1 MIENQFTIKIL
12 LRIFVIQN
20 KMTLMK
26 KNTIFFLLILCVE
39 SLFAQ
44 DITTPYSTA
53 WFGPN
58 ANPVPE
64 FTDATIPAK
73 TTITLTG
80 DYYFG
85 HGDQTENGYAKIE
98 FPLIPE
104 RVSFKVWS
112 TILEHYQVTDQVSAE
127 RNMLNG
133 NTSGIANGDIYFQTR
148 ILLLKENKNT
158 PVFILNTTLK
168 TASGTY
174 QQYER
179 YFNTPGYYFDAEIGK
194 SIHTKGSFI
203 NEIRGVVNFGF
214 MCWETEKQSTQ
225 DDAPMY
231 GGKIILGNEKWKLE
245 NTLSG
250 YWGWMH
256 TNIRYGSNYGDA
268 PMVYNAKITKLCKN
282 INYFAQYEYG
292 IHDFPYQM
300 VRLGVSFTMDKITPK
315 YGSPTLQS
323 STAGL

>member
-1 MIENQFTIKIL
+1 
-12 LRIFVIQN
+12 
-20 KMTLMK
+20 MK
-26 KNTIFFLLILCVE
+26 KICIFLLVIL
-39 SLFAQ
+39 SLQ
-44 DITTPYSTA
+44 GIYSQTPYSTA

-112 TILEHYQVTDQVSAE
+112 TILEHYQVTDQVSAQ
-127 RNMLNG
+127 RAMLDG
-133 NTSGIANGDIYFQTR
+133 NTSGKANGDIYFQTR
-148 ILLLKENKNT
+148 ILLLKETNNA
-158 PVFILNTTLK
+158 PDIILNTTLK

-174 QQYER
+174 QQYRR

-194 SIHTKGSFI
+194 SLHTQSSFI
-203 NEIRGVVNFGF
+203 SEIRAVVNVGF
-214 MCWETEKQSTQ
+214 MCWETERQSTQ

-231 GGKIILGNEKWKLE
+231 GGKIIIGNSDWKLE

-256 TNIRYGSNYGDA
+256 TNVRYGADYGDA
-268 PMVYNAKITKLCKN
+268 PMVYAAKITKLTKN
-282 INYFAQYEYG
+282 INYFAQYQYG
-292 IHDFPYQM
+292 IYDFPYQQI
-300 VRLGVSFTMDKITPK
+300 RLGISFTIDKLTPK
-315 YGSPTLQS
+315 YK
-323 STAGL
+323 

>member
-1 MIENQFTIKIL
+1 
-12 LRIFVIQN
+12 
-20 KMTLMK
+20 MTAMK
-26 KNTIFFLLILCVE
+26 KKCIFLLVIL
-39 SLFAQ
+39 SLQ
-44 DITTPYSTA
+44 GIYSQTPYSTA

-73 TTITLTG
+73 TTVTLMG

-112 TILEHYQVTDQVSAE
+112 TILEHYQVTGQVSAQ
-127 RNMLNG
+127 RAMLDG
-133 NTSGIANGDIYFQTR
+133 NTSGKANGDIYFQTR
-148 ILLLKENKNT
+148 ILLLKENKNA
-158 PVFILNTTLK
+158 PDIILNTTLK

-174 QQYER
+174 QQYRR

-194 SIHTKGSFI
+194 SLHTQSSFI
-203 NEIRGVVNFGF
+203 SEIRAVVNVGF
-214 MCWETEKQSTQ
+214 MCWETERQSTQ

-231 GGKIILGNEKWKLE
+231 GGKIIIGNQDWKFE

-256 TNIRYGSNYGDA
+256 TNVRYGSDYGDA
-268 PMVYNAKITKLCKN
+268 PLVYAAKITKQTKN
-282 INYFAQYEYG
+282 IDYFAQYQYG
-292 IHDFPYQM
+292 INDFPYQQ
-300 VRLGVSFTMDKITPK
+300 VRLGVSFTIDKLTPK
-315 YGSPTLQS
+315 YKK
-323 STAGL
+323 

>member
-1 MIENQFTIKIL
+1 
-12 LRIFVIQN
+12 
-20 KMTLMK
+20 MTVMK
-26 KNTIFFLLILCVE
+26 KKCVFLLVIL
-39 SLFAQ
+39 SLQ
-44 DITTPYSTA
+44 GIYSQTPYSTA

-112 TILEHYQVTDQVSAE
+112 TILEHYQVTDQLSAQ
-127 RNMLNG
+127 RAMLDG
-133 NTSGIANGDIYFQTR
+133 NTYGKANGDIYFQTR
-148 ILLLKENKNT
+148 ILLLKENKNV
-158 PVFILNTTLK
+158 PDIILNTTLK

-174 QQYER
+174 QQYRR

-194 SIHTKGSFI
+194 SLHTQSSFI
-203 NEIRGVVNFGF
+203 SEIRAVVNVGF
-214 MCWETEKQSTQ
+214 MCWETERQSTQ

-231 GGKIILGNEKWKLE
+231 GGKIIIGNQNWKLE

-256 TNIRYGSNYGDA
+256 TNVRYGADYGDA
-268 PMVYNAKITKLCKN
+268 PMVYAAKITKLTKN
-282 INYFAQYEYG
+282 INYFAQYQYG
-292 IHDFPYQM
+292 INDFPYQQ
-300 VRLGVSFTMDKITPK
+300 VRLGVSFTIDKLTPK
-315 YGSPTLQS
+315 YK
-323 STAGL
+323 

>member
-1 MIENQFTIKIL
+1 
-12 LRIFVIQN
+12 
-20 KMTLMK
+20 MK
-26 KNTIFFLLILCVE
+26 KNCIFILVIL
-39 SLFAQ
+39 SLQ
-44 DITTPYSTA
+44 GIYSQTPYSTA

-127 RNMLNG
+127 RAMLDG
-133 NTSGIANGDIYFQTR
+133 NTSGKANGDIYFQTR
-148 ILLLKENKNT
+148 ILLLKENKNA
-158 PVFILNTTLK
+158 PDIILNTTLK

-174 QQYER
+174 QQYRR

-194 SIHTKGSFI
+194 SLHTQNSFI
-203 NEIRGVVNFGF
+203 SEIRAVVNFGF
-214 MCWETEKQSTQ
+214 MCWETERQSTQ

-231 GGKIILGNEKWKLE
+231 GGKIIIGNQNWKLE

-256 TNIRYGSNYGDA
+256 TNVRYGSDYGDA
-268 PMVYNAKITKLCKN
+268 PMVYAAKITKLTKN
-282 INYFAQYEYG
+282 INYFAQYQYG
-292 IHDFPYQM
+292 INDFPYQQIR
-300 VRLGVSFTMDKITPK
+300 VGVSFPIEFLTPK
-315 YGSPTLQS
+315 YK
-323 STAGL
+323 

>member
-1 MIENQFTIKIL
+1 
-12 LRIFVIQN
+12 
-20 KMTLMK
+20 MTVMK
-26 KNTIFFLLILCVE
+26 KKCIFLLVIL
-39 SLFAQ
+39 SLQ
-44 DITTPYSTA
+44 SIYSQTPYSTA

-58 ANPVPE
+58 ANPIPE

-112 TILEHYQVTDQVSAE
+112 TILEHYQVTNQVSAQ
-127 RNMLNG
+127 RAMLDG
-133 NTSGIANGDIYFQTR
+133 NTSGKANGDIYFQTR
-148 ILLLKENKNT
+148 ILLLKETNNA
-158 PVFILNTTLK
+158 PDIILNTTLK

-174 QQYER
+174 QQYRR

-194 SIHTKGSFI
+194 SLHTQSSFI
-203 NEIRGVVNFGF
+203 SEIRAVVNVGF
-214 MCWETEKQSTQ
+214 MCWETERQSTQ
-225 DDAPMY
+225 DDVPMY
-231 GGKIILGNEKWKLE
+231 GGKIIIGNQNWKLE

-256 TNIRYGSNYGDA
+256 TNVRYGADYGDA
-268 PMVYNAKITKLCKN
+268 PMVYAAKITKLTKN
-282 INYFAQYEYG
+282 INYFAQYQYG
-292 IHDFPYQM
+292 INDFPYQQI
-300 VRLGVSFTMDKITPK
+300 RLGISFTIDKLTPK
-315 YGSPTLQS
+315 YK
-323 STAGL
+323 

>member
-1 MIENQFTIKIL
+1 
-12 LRIFVIQN
+12 
-20 KMTLMK
+20 MK
-26 KNTIFFLLILCVE
+26 KICIFLLVIL
-39 SLFAQ
+39 SLQ
-44 DITTPYSTA
+44 GIYSQTPYSTA

-112 TILEHYQVTDQVSAE
+112 TILEHYQVTDQVSAQ
-127 RNMLNG
+127 RAMLDG
-133 NTSGIANGDIYFQTR
+133 NTSGKANGDIYFQTR
-148 ILLLKENKNT
+148 ILLLKETNNA
-158 PVFILNTTLK
+158 PDIILNTTLK

-174 QQYER
+174 QQYRR

-194 SIHTKGSFI
+194 SLHTQSSFI
-203 NEIRGVVNFGF
+203 SEIRAVVNVGF
-214 MCWETEKQSTQ
+214 MCWETERQSTQ

-231 GGKIILGNEKWKLE
+231 GGKIIIGNQNWKLE

-256 TNIRYGSNYGDA
+256 TNVRYGADYGDA
-268 PMVYNAKITKLCKN
+268 PMVYAAKITKLTKN
-282 INYFAQYEYG
+282 INYFAQYQYG
-292 IHDFPYQM
+292 IKDFPYQQI
-300 VRLGVSFTMDKITPK
+300 RLGVSFTIDKLTPK
-315 YGSPTLQS
+315 YK
-323 STAGL
+323 

>member
-1 MIENQFTIKIL
+1 
-12 LRIFVIQN
+12 
-20 KMTLMK
+20 MTAMK
-26 KNTIFFLLILCVE
+26 KNCIFLLVIL
-39 SLFAQ
+39 SLQ
-44 DITTPYSTA
+44 GIYSQTPYSTA

-127 RNMLNG
+127 RAMLEG
-133 NTSGIANGDIYFQTR
+133 NTSGKANGDIYFQTR
-148 ILLLKENKNT
+148 ILLLKETKNV
-158 PVFILNTTLK
+158 PDIILNTTLK

-174 QQYER
+174 QQYRR

-194 SIHTKGSFI
+194 SLHTQSSFI
-203 NEIRGVVNFGF
+203 SEIRAVVNFGF
-214 MCWETEKQSTQ
+214 MCWETERQSTQ

-231 GGKIILGNEKWKLE
+231 GGKIIIGNPDWKLE

-256 TNIRYGSNYGDA
+256 TNVRYGADYGDA
-268 PMVYNAKITKLCKN
+268 PMVYAAKITKLTKN
-282 INYFAQYEYG
+282 INYFAQYQYG
-292 IHDFPYQM
+292 INDFPYQQ
-300 VRLGVSFTMDKITPK
+300 VRLGVSFTIDKLTPK
-315 YGSPTLQS
+315 YK
-323 STAGL
+323 

>member
-1 MIENQFTIKIL
+1 
-12 LRIFVIQN
+12 
-20 KMTLMK
+20 MK
-26 KNTIFFLLILCVE
+26 KNCIFLLVIL
-39 SLFAQ
+39 SLQ
-44 DITTPYSTA
+44 SIYSQTPYSTA

-112 TILEHYQVTDQVSAE
+112 TILEHYQVTDQLSAQ
-127 RNMLNG
+127 RAMLDG
-133 NTSGIANGDIYFQTR
+133 NTSGKANGDIYFQTR
-148 ILLLKENKNT
+148 ILLLKENKNV
-158 PVFILNTTLK
+158 PDIILNTTLK

-174 QQYER
+174 QQYRR

-194 SIHTKGSFI
+194 SLHTQSSFI
-203 NEIRGVVNFGF
+203 SEIRAVVNVGF
-214 MCWETEKQSTQ
+214 MCWETERQSTQ

-231 GGKIILGNEKWKLE
+231 GGKIIIGNQNWKLE

-256 TNIRYGSNYGDA
+256 TNVRYGADYGDA
-268 PMVYNAKITKLCKN
+268 PMVYAAKITKLTKN
-282 INYFAQYEYG
+282 INYFAQYQYG
-292 IHDFPYQM
+292 INDFPYQQ
-300 VRLGVSFTMDKITPK
+300 VRLGVSFTIDKLTPK
-315 YGSPTLQS
+315 YK
-323 STAGL
+323 

>member
-1 MIENQFTIKIL
+1 
-12 LRIFVIQN
+12 
-20 KMTLMK
+20 MK
-26 KNTIFFLLILCVE
+26 KNCLFLFVIL
-39 SLFAQ
+39 SLQ
-44 DITTPYSTA
+44 SIYSQTRYSTA

-112 TILEHYQVTDQVSAE
+112 TILEHYQVTNQLSAE
-127 RNMLNG
+127 RGMLG
-133 NTSGIANGDIYFQTR
+133 NTSGKANGDLYFQTR
-148 ILLLKENKNT
+148 ILLLKEKDNT
-158 PVFILNTTLK
+158 PDIILNTTLK
-168 TASGTY
+168 TASGTF
-174 QQYER
+174 QQYRR

-194 SIHTKGSFI
+194 SIHTKSSFI
-203 NEIRGVVNFGF
+203 SEIRAVANVGF
-214 MCWETEKQSTQ
+214 MCWETERQSTQ

-231 GGKIILGNEKWKLE
+231 GGKIIIGNEHWKLE

-256 TNIRYGSNYGDA
+256 TNVGYGSDYGDA
-268 PMVYNAKITKLCKN
+268 PMVYATKITKLTKN
-282 INYFAQYEYG
+282 INYFAQYQYG
-292 IHDFPYQM
+292 IKDFPYHQF
-300 VRLGVSFTMDKITPK
+300 RLGVSFTIDKLTPK
-315 YGSPTLQS
+315 YK
-323 STAGL
+323 

>member
-1 MIENQFTIKIL
+1 
-12 LRIFVIQN
+12 
-20 KMTLMK
+20 MTVMK
-26 KNTIFFLLILCVE
+26 KKCIFLLVIL
-39 SLFAQ
+39 SLQ
-44 DITTPYSTA
+44 SIYSQTPYSTA

-58 ANPVPE
+58 ANPIPE

-112 TILEHYQVTDQVSAE
+112 TILEHYQVTNQLSAQ
-127 RNMLNG
+127 RAMLDG
-133 NTSGIANGDIYFQTR
+133 NTSGKANGDIYFQTR
-148 ILLLKENKNT
+148 ILLLKETNNA
-158 PVFILNTTLK
+158 PDIILNTTLK

-174 QQYER
+174 QQYRR

-194 SIHTKGSFI
+194 SLHTQSSFI
-203 NEIRGVVNFGF
+203 SEIRAVVNVGF
-214 MCWETEKQSTQ
+214 MCWETERQSTQ

-231 GGKIILGNEKWKLE
+231 GGKIIIGNQNWKLE

-256 TNIRYGSNYGDA
+256 TNVRYGADYGDA
-268 PMVYNAKITKLCKN
+268 PMVYAAKITKLTKN
-282 INYFAQYEYG
+282 INYFAQYQYG
-292 IHDFPYQM
+292 IKDFPYQQI
-300 VRLGVSFTMDKITPK
+300 RLGVSFTIDKLTPK
-315 YGSPTLQS
+315 YK
-323 STAGL
+323 

>member
-1 MIENQFTIKIL
+1 
-12 LRIFVIQN
+12 
-20 KMTLMK
+20 MK
-26 KNTIFFLLILCVE
+26 RYSFFLLITISFLRL
-39 SLFAQ
+39 SAQ
-44 DITTPYSTA
+44 ILTPYSTT

-64 FTDATIPAK
+64 FADATIPAK

-80 DYYFG
+80 DYYLG
-85 HGDQTENGYAKIE
+85 HGDHTENGYAKIE

-112 TILEHYQVTDQVSAE
+112 TILEHYQVTPQLSAE
-127 RNMLNG
+127 RSMLNG

-148 ILLLKENKNT
+148 ILLFKEQGNV
-158 PVFILNTTLK
+158 PDVIVNTTLK
-168 TASGTY
+168 TASGTN

-194 SIHTKGSFI
+194 SINTKSSFI
-203 NEIRGVVNFGF
+203 SEIRGVVDFGF
-214 MCWETEKQSTQ
+214 MCWETERQSTQ

-231 GGKIILGNEKWKLE
+231 GGKIILGNEHWKLE
-245 NTLSG
+245 NSLSG

-268 PMVYNAKITKLCKN
+268 PMIYTGKIMKQCGN

-292 IHDFPYQM
+292 IHDFPYQQL
-300 VRLGVSFTMDKITPK
+300 RLGISFPLTFLTPNYKPLTPK
-315 YGSPTLQS
+315 GELNQ
-323 STAGL
+323 